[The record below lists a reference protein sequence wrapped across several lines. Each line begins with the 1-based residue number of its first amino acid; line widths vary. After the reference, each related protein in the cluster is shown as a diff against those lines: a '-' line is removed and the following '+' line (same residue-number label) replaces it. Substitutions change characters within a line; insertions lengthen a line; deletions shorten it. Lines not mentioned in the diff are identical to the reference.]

1 MSRPQSLVTAFLIA
15 LLVMASSLQGPSQAA
30 AAPVVTLNFLASD
43 FLEYRAFVAAA
54 NTIGQSMGLQVKETY
69 VPFGD
74 MQKKLVL
81 DFTSGVRTWDLV
93 FMNSAWTLSIASSK
107 ILTPIDEFLTNT
119 ETKELVN
126 LADFVPVAKELA
138 YEGKFYAIP
147 YLSAPWMLGY
157 RKDVFDHPGERE
169 TFRARY
175 GYQLGV
181 PRTYKAMLDIAKFFT
196 RKKGETLAGE
206 VLSEDFYGHIIPN
219 RKGFLFQRYQSMLL
233 AFGADLI
240 YNQKTMRPTWD
251 SPESTSMLK
260 YYVELFKTM
269 PPGVEN
275 MTGGEVGQFAAQ
287 GRVAMI
293 IHPLDLMYAVFEN
306 PRSSRVV
313 GRFQYALLPTQVL
326 SRPHAVL
333 VQANGI
339 GIYGLSERK
348 AEAFRLLAA
357 TLSSKGIKE
366 EVMKVFPE
374 FPSMRRSVLRDPD
387 VVRARPWL
395 YQAISMFA
403 REKVYTVGF
412 PPLKEWPQLV
422 DIASDSIIAAA
433 TGQGTVEQAL
443 KDGQSAMVAVFRQ
456 AGYIK

>member
-1 MSRPQSLVTAFLIA
+1 MSRAKPFVTALLIG
-15 LLVMASSLQGPSQAA
+15 LLVMATGLQGPSPAA

-54 NTIGQSMGLQVKETY
+54 NKIGQPMGLQVKETY
-69 VPFGD
+69 VNFGD

-93 FMNSAWTLSIASSK
+93 FINSAWTLSIAASK
-107 ILTPIDEFLTNT
+107 ALTPIDEFMNT
-119 ETKELVN
+119 AEAKDLVN
-126 LADFVPVAKELA
+126 LGDFVPVAKELSH
-138 YEGKFYAIP
+138 EGKFYAIP

-157 RKDVFDHPGERE
+157 RKDLFEHQGERDA
-169 TFRARY
+169 FRARY
-175 GYQLGV
+175 GYQLGA

-196 RKKGETLAGE
+196 RKKGDTLAGE
-206 VLSEDFYGHIIPN
+206 TLSEDFFGHIIPN

-233 AFGADLI
+233 AFGADLL

-251 SPESTSMLK
+251 SPESTAMLK

-313 GRFQYALLPTQVL
+313 GQFQYALLPTQVL
-326 SRPHAVL
+326 SRPHAAL

-339 GIYGLSERK
+339 GVYGLSEHK
-348 AEAFRLLAA
+348 ADAFKLLAA
-357 TLSSKGIKE
+357 TLSSKGIKD

-374 FPSMRRSVLRDPD
+374 FPSMRRSVLRDPE

-412 PPLKEWPQLV
+412 PPLKEWPQIV

-433 TGQGTVEQAL
+433 TGQGTVEQVL
-443 KDGQSAMVAVFRQ
+443 KDGQAAMVAIFRQ
-456 AGYIK
+456 GGYIK